1 MLCARTLSFF
11 GRRLLPSAT
20 ATVGNTTGN
29 GSNTYNQTA
38 LTRTTIS
45 HCLQL
50 RQFTKDLIDHPEGTV
65 FKGEDFY
72 GNKYY
77 EAPREDNG
85 KYLKTRRW
93 MEPAQAS
100 DVSDEEFD
108 KLPWKEQVKIIEAR
122 QDAAVVEVPP
132 EWESWLRGRRPQ
144 TPSLQEQARSARIAL
159 KARGLFPDHKGSDAA
174 SSAASSS
181 TLSSVH
187 SAGKSAEE
195 VRKES
200 VTGLSFPV
208 YEDME
213 VAAGE
218 ELTPEERQRR
228 IRYSKDSAEASE
240 NVDDDSEYVPPGAR
254 K

>member
-1 MLCARTLSFF
+1 MI
-11 GRRLLPSAT
+11 RRCCKVSPEEKKGELEVITRNVFDS
-20 ATVGNTTGN
+20 
-29 GSNTYNQTA
+29 QTA

-108 KLPWKEQVKIIEAR
+108 KL
-122 QDAAVVEVPP
+122 
-132 EWESWLRGRRPQ
+132 
-144 TPSLQEQARSARIAL
+144 
-159 KARGLFPDHKGSDAA
+159 
-174 SSAASSS
+174 
-181 TLSSVH
+181 
-187 SAGKSAEE
+187 
-195 VRKES
+195 RKRF
-200 VTGLSFPV
+200 V
-208 YEDME
+208 
-213 VAAGE
+213 
-218 ELTPEERQRR
+218 
-228 IRYSKDSAEASE
+228 
-240 NVDDDSEYVPPGAR
+240 
-254 K
+254 